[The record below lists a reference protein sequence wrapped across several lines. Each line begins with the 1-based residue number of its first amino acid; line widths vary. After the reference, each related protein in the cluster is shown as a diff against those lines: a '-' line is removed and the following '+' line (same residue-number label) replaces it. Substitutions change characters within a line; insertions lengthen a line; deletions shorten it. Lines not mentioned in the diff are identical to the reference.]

1 MLSTHASLMTAATT
15 QRTGTKQKKAKTA
28 KCSST
33 QFADMSEG
41 ELDALI
47 DRIEQAKTHSLALSA
62 ADYELLLGAIL
73 MLANL
78 QERLEGN
85 DLSIRKLR
93 KLLGMVRSSEKLR
106 DLLPA
111 KDNEKAQNSDTDSK
125 TGKPGTGKGGRSGKN
140 NKPKKKPEPAKPQ
153 LHEHALEG
161 MSKGDRCPSCG
172 AGKLY
177 KYTPAVL
184 LRVVGHAPFSSH
196 RHVAQQMR
204 CNGCNEIFTADLPE
218 HVKAD
223 GPRDQP
229 YGYSAR
235 SVMAISKYFAASP
248 FYRQEQFNGLLGAP
262 IAASTAFDQCEKVAD
277 ALLPIFKLVKRQAA
291 NAGTFYLDDT
301 TNRILDQKPVMK
313 KGRDG
318 RERLRSGIYTSAI
331 LAITDEERRLV
342 LFQTNI
348 GHAGEWMQEILSAR
362 DAACAP
368 PRLMSDALSANNV
381 IGHTFDKCLC
391 NSHGRRGFVNL
402 IDQNPDEVV
411 YALELYQHAWVND
424 THCDNN
430 QFSPEQR
437 LAYHRE
443 HSLPPMQELLAW
455 CHEQL
460 DTDTVEHNSNLG
472 KAMQYIIRHF
482 EGLTAFCRVVGAPID
497 NNEIE
502 RLIKVIVRHR
512 KNSLFFKTSV
522 GADISDVIT
531 SMLAICHEND
541 INAYYYLTSIQRNQ
555 LLVKAAPEKWLP
567 WNYPTEK

>member
-1 MLSTHASLMTAATT
+1 MTAATA
-15 QRTGTKQKKAKTA
+15 QRTEAKQKKAKPA
-28 KCSST
+28 GCSST
-33 QFADMSEG
+33 RFADMSEG

-85 DLSIRKLR
+85 DLSIHKLR
-93 KLLGMVRSSEKLR
+93 KLLGMVSSSEKLR

-111 KDNEKAQNSDTDSK
+111 TDNEKGQDSGTDTK
-125 TGKPGTGKGGRSGKN
+125 TGKSGTGKGGRSGKK
-140 NKPKKKPEPAKPQ
+140 NKPKKKPKLAKPE
-153 LHEHALEG
+153 LHEHALDG
-161 MSKGDRCPSCG
+161 MNKGDRCPSCG

-177 KYTPAVL
+177 KYKPAVL
-184 LRVVGHAPFSSH
+184 LRVIGHAPFSSH
-196 RHVAQQMR
+196 RHEAQQMR

-223 GPRDQP
+223 GAAGQQ
-229 YGYSAR
+229 YAYSAR

-262 IAASTAFDQCEKVAD
+262 IAASTVFDQCEKVAD
-277 ALLPIFKLVKRQAA
+277 ALLPVFKLIKRQAA
-291 NAGTFYLDDT
+291 NAEKFYLDDT
-301 TNRILDQKPVMK
+301 TNRILDQQPVMK

-318 RERLRSGIYTSAI
+318 RERLRSGIYTSAV
-331 LAITDEERRLV
+331 LAITEEGRRLV

-362 DAACAP
+362 DAARAP
-368 PRLMSDALSANNV
+368 PLLMSDALSANHV

-391 NSHGRRGFVNL
+391 NSHGRRSFVDL
-402 IDQNPDEVV
+402 IDQCPKKVLH
-411 YALELYQHAWVND
+411 ALELYQHAWVND
-424 THCDNN
+424 THCEKN
-430 QFSPEQR
+430 QFSPKQR
-437 LAYHRE
+437 LDYHRE

-455 CHEQL
+455 CHQQL
-460 DTDTVEHNSNLG
+460 DDDTVEHNSNLG

-482 EGLTAFCRVVGAPID
+482 EGLTAFCRIVGAPVD

-502 RLIKVIVRHR
+502 RLIKVIVRNR

-531 SMLAICHEND
+531 SMLVMCHEND
-541 INAYYYLTSIQRNQ
+541 INAYYYLNSIQRNQ
-555 LLVKAAPEKWLP
+555 LLVKASPEKWLP
-567 WNYPTEK
+567 WNYPTDM